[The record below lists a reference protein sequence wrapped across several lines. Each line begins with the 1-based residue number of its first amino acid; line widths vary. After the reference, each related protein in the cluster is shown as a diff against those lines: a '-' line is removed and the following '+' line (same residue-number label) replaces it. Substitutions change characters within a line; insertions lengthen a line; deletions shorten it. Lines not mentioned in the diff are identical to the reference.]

1 MGIQHPGF
9 PPVEGLAPISDFGE
23 RPSDLATR
31 PPNSR
36 TTSSD
41 RLSPVDAQFKQPPAS
56 PKEKEKRSSII
67 RSATKRRSP
76 TISGAIGGAGSPP
89 SSFHA
94 PASPTRGSILGIS
107 PSAHAST
114 PSLQPSAS
122 ASSVVLAGGVVL
134 GVDPSLSPTS
144 IEAIAAASGWPQEFF
159 SDFAS
164 RLWLTYRSGFAP
176 IRDMALEELEPVRS
190 EPSKGALST
199 LTSAL
204 TGRRGLTSDAGWGC
218 MLRTGQSLLA
228 NALVV
233 AWMGR
238 GALALYIHLISLFL
252 DSPSPSAPFSV
263 HRMALAGRALGKDV
277 GQWFGPSTAAGAI
290 KALVNAYPDAGLG
303 VAIAEDGVVYQTQA
317 SKRRQK
323 EREREWGDQPVLV
336 LLGIRLGLDG
346 VNPIYYDTIKQL
358 YTFPQSLGIAG
369 GRPSS
374 SYYFVGAQAGDLFY
388 LDPHHARPTVPLRE
402 VGEVKISATPPAT
415 QAAEASDSQDALA
428 PPKEGLTRSATT
440 ADKKRSKKEK
450 RLSFDTDVEKSDAGG
465 KVSKHKR
472 RHSQHLAAALANASA
487 ASSAS
492 AGSVL
497 DEPTP
502 VMAPLPPPFIPREPV
517 DVPLTP
523 HSTAPTL
530 PPALAAHYLAGYTAA
545 ETRTFHC
552 ERVRKMPMSGLDP
565 SMLIGFLCKDR
576 ADWEDWRARVSKLPK
591 AIFAVQD
598 EPPNWMPSDV
608 ESMSD
613 ELIYDDD
620 ESEMTDEEG
629 EGVDFEGEAAAN
641 PVKPKIDARRLSEDL
656 PLDDNDN
663 DSEATS
669 TSRTEDED
677 NVDPVTPGPHDT
689 RFAIPEPQGRAKD
702 ICDDMHIDDLGGSGD
717 IADDWIEPSPPPT
730 RHSSTTSPPQS
741 SPPVASPPSIASA
754 PSSASSSSP
763 PPLLAKKKTKRKD
776 KSKAVPVPRVTI
788 PSDSAPVAFPRS
800 DAKGEEDDWAENDEV
815 YYSAR
820 DNERSDDAFVNV
832 HVKPKERRMHT
843 ARARDGG
850 RTQSGG
856 VRGIMTESS
865 S

>member
-1 MGIQHPGF
+1 MGLQHPGF
-9 PPVEGLAPISDFGE
+9 PPPPEPLETIPDVGE
-23 RPSDLATR
+23 RSP
-31 PPNSR
+31 
-36 TTSSD
+36 SD
-41 RLSPVDAQFKQPPAS
+41 RLSPTDTRFRQS
-56 PKEKEKRSSII
+56 PGSPRSSII

-76 TISGAIGGAGSPP
+76 TISGAIGSPP
-89 SSFHA
+89 SSFH
-94 PASPTRGSILGIS
+94 PPSSPTRGSPSGIGLS
-107 PSAHAST
+107 SSAHAST
-114 PSLQPSAS
+114 PSLQQPSAS
-122 ASSVVLAGGVVL
+122 ASSVVLATGAA
-134 GVDPSLSPTS
+134 DPNLSPTS
-144 IEAIAAASGWPQEFF
+144 VEALAAASGWPQEFF

-176 IRDMALEELEPVRS
+176 IRDMSLEDLDPPRS
-190 EPSKGALST
+190 GALST

-238 GALALYIHLISLFL
+238 ANLALYIHLLSLFL

-263 HRMALAGRALGKDV
+263 HRMALAGRELGKDV

-290 KALVNAYPDAGLG
+290 KALLNAYPDAGLG
-303 VAIAEDGVVYQTQA
+303 VAVVEDGAVYQTH
-317 SKRRQK
+317 RRQK
-323 EREREWGDQPVLV
+323 DREHEWGDRPVLI
-336 LLGIRLGLDG
+336 LLGTRLGIDG
-346 VNPIYYDTIKQL
+346 VNPMYYDTIKQL
-358 YTFPQSLGIAG
+358 YTLPQSLGIAG

-374 SYYFVGAQAGDLFY
+374 SYYFVGAQAGELFY

-402 VGEVKISATPPAT
+402 VGEVKISATSPAA
-415 QAAEASDSQDALA
+415 QGAEPGAAPDALS

-440 ADKKRSKKEK
+440 DKKRSKKEK

-487 ASSAS
+487 ASSMSSAS
-492 AGSVL
+492 VA
-497 DEPTP
+497 DEPAP
-502 VMAPLPPPFIPREPV
+502 AAAPLPPPFIPQEPV
-517 DVPLTP
+517 PVPLPP

-576 ADWEDWRARVSKLPK
+576 ADWDDWRARMGKLSKFPLS
-591 AIFAVQD
+591 IQD

-620 ESEMTDEEG
+620 ESEITDGGEG
-629 EGVDFEGEAAAN
+629 EGQGDDFEGEAR
-641 PVKPKIDARRLSEDL
+641 PTRRKIDARRLSEDL

-663 DSEATS
+663 SSEATS

-689 RFAIPEPQGRAKD
+689 RFSIPEPQGRAKD
-702 ICDDMHIDDLGGSGD
+702 LCVDDMTIDDLGGAGD
-717 IADDWIEPSPPPT
+717 IEDDWVEPSPPPT
-730 RHSSTTSPPQS
+730 RHSSSTSPP
-741 SPPVASPPSIASA
+741 PNATVASPPSIASA
-754 PSSASSSSP
+754 PSSTSSSSP
-763 PPLLAKKKTKRKD
+763 PPLAKKKGKRKE
-776 KSKAVPVPRVTI
+776 KSRAVPVPRVSI
-788 PSDSAPVAFPRS
+788 PDSAPVAFPRS
-800 DAKGEEDDWAENDEV
+800 DAKGDEDEWTEGDEV